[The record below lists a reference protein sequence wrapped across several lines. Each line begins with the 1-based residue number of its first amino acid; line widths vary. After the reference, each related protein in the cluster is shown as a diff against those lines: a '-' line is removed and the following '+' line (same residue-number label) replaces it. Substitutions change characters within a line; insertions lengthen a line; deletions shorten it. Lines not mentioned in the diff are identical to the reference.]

1 MPTLAKHGDQLYLL
15 FQTQLADL
23 RARLYNFMGW
33 GRKTS
38 KGLSLG
44 VQYSVLPKHKWTCL
58 RLEMGDRASWPPLP
72 LCGRLAN
79 LRDRLWF

>member
-44 VQYSVLPKHKWTCL
+44 VQYSVLPKHKWT
-58 RLEMGDRASWPPLP
+58 
-72 LCGRLAN
+72 
-79 LRDRLWF
+79 